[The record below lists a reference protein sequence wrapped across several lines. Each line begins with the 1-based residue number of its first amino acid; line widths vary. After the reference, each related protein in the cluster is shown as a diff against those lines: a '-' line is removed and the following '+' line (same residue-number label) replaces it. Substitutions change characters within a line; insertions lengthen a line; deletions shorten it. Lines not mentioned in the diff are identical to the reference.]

1 MAKLRYGDRIAT
13 RGNIQ
18 PGCSAIVY
26 HGADQ
31 KILLTQRTDNGR
43 WCLPGGRLDPGES
56 VEECCVRE
64 VLEETGLV
72 VEVGKMV
79 GVYSN
84 PHMLVEY
91 TDNSVQILGLCFEVV
106 VTGGVLRLSDE
117 TTAYGYFSLEEM
129 ADIDVM
135 ENHYER
141 IVDAMAQQTQP
152 FLR

>member
-1 MAKLRYGDRIAT
+1 MAILCYGDRISK
-13 RGNIQ
+13 RGIIQ

-26 HGADQ
+26 QDAGQ
-31 KILLTQRTDNGR
+31 KVLLTQRTDNGR

-64 VLEETGLV
+64 VLEETGLI
-72 VEVGKMV
+72 VEVQKMV

-84 PHMLVEY
+84 PHMLIEY

-106 VTGGVLRLSDE
+106 VTGGALRLSDE

-129 ADIDVM
+129 ENIDVM
-135 ENHYER
+135 ENHHER
-141 IVDAMAQQTQP
+141 IVDAMAHQIQP
-152 FLR
+152 FIR

>member
-1 MAKLRYGDRIAT
+1 MAILRYGDRIAK
-13 RGNIQ
+13 RGIIQ

-26 HGADQ
+26 HDAAQ
-31 KILLTQRTDNGR
+31 KVLLTQRTDNGR

-64 VLEETGLV
+64 VLEETGLI
-72 VEVGKMV
+72 VEVRKMV

-91 TDNSVQILGLCFEVV
+91 ADNSVQILGLCFEVV

-117 TTAYGYFSLEEM
+117 TTAYGYFSLDEM
-129 ADIDVM
+129 ENMDVM
-135 ENHYER
+135 ENHHER
-141 IVDAMAQQTQP
+141 IVDAMAQQIQP

>member
-1 MAKLRYGDRIAT
+1 MAKLRYGDRIAR

-26 HGADQ
+26 QGAGQ
-31 KILLTQRTDNGR
+31 KVLLTQRTDNGR

-72 VEVGKMV
+72 VEVQKMV

-84 PHMLVEY
+84 PHMLIEY
-91 TDNSVQILGLCFEVV
+91 IDNSVQILGLCFEVV
-106 VTGGVLRLSDE
+106 VTGGALRLSNE

-129 ADIDVM
+129 ENMDVM
-135 ENHYER
+135 ENHHER
-141 IVDAMAQQTQP
+141 IVDAMAQQIQP
-152 FLR
+152 FIR